1 MCCDFCML
9 DLHSGK
15 IRKVFHIKSA
25 HTCTI
30 VSKVH
35 NLFVWVRLK
44 TVDINSRLC
53 SYFHNGRNSGEIHL
67 SIGTISYS
75 CLHGS

>member
-1 MCCDFCML
+1 MCFDLCML

-25 HTCTI
+25 NTCTI

-44 TVDINSRLC
+44 RVDIHSSLH
-53 SYFHNGRNSGEIHL
+53 SYFHNWRNGRKIHF
-67 SIGTISYS
+67 SIRTISYN
-75 CLHGS
+75 CFC